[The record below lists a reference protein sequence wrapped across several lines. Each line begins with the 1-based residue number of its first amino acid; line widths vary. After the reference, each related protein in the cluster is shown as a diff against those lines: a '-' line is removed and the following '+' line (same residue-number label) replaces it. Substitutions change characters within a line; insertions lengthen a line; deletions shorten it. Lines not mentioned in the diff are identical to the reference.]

1 MLELK
6 DIRKVYRVGELE
18 TRAVDGITVSFRE
31 KEFVAVLGES
41 GSGKTTFLNIIGG
54 LDRYDDG
61 ELIIKGKSTKNFKE
75 REWDAYRTHVSD
87 WELGKY
93 LVIY

>member
-31 KEFVAVLGES
+31 KEFVAVLGLS
-41 GSGKTTFLNIIGG
+41 
-54 LDRYDDG
+54 
-61 ELIIKGKSTKNFKE
+61 LIHILHSSRSF
-75 REWDAYRTHVSD
+75 
-87 WELGKY
+87 
-93 LVIY
+93 

>member
-31 KEFVAVLGES
+31 KEFVAVLAKAARARRPSSTSSAGWTA
-41 GSGKTTFLNIIGG
+41 TTTA
-54 LDRYDDG
+54 
-61 ELIIKGKSTKNFKE
+61 S
-75 REWDAYRTHVSD
+75 
-87 WELGKY
+87 
-93 LVIY
+93 

>member
-1 MLELK
+1 M
-6 DIRKVYRVGELE
+6 
-18 TRAVDGITVSFRE
+18 
-31 KEFVAVLGES
+31 
-41 GSGKTTFLNIIGG
+41 N
-54 LDRYDDG
+54 
-61 ELIIKGKSTKNFKE
+61 KGKSTKNFKE